1 MGLGQAPE
9 AQEAAKAREERKD
22 NEVVGLIDSHC
33 HVEWKSYDADR
44 DALVSKWKT
53 QLKAVVSACSR
64 PHDFDKALTFTT
76 KYPGFVF
83 VCAGFHPEFMK
94 EVSDADKENYLE
106 KVRKNKDKIV
116 TIGEIGLDY
125 AWLPEPSEQ
134 EKSRKLFEEMLE
146 LAKEL
151 NLPVV
156 IHSRNSHNDVLNILE
171 KHRMPKVYL
180 HMWGG
185 HQDEFMKRVIEK
197 GYFVGANTI
206 IYTSK
211 NYKKV
216 VRDIDINRL
225 LLETDAPWLSLKKEG
240 DAWKIDPKARNE
252 PTSIRMVA
260 EKIAEIKGVP
270 FEEVWKTCAENAI
283 RFYSLPF

>member
-1 MGLGQAPE
+1 M
-9 AQEAAKAREERKD
+9 
-22 NEVVGLIDSHC
+22 IDSHC
-33 HVEWKSYDADR
+33 HVEWKSYDSDR
-44 DALVSKWKT
+44 DELIVKWKA

-64 PHDFDKALTFTT
+64 PHDFDKALAFTT
-76 KYPGFVF
+76 KYPEFVF
-83 VCAGFHPEFMK
+83 LCAGFHPEFMK
-94 EVSDADKENYLE
+94 DVSAVE
-106 KVRKNKDKIV
+106 KKAYFEKIRKNRGKIV
-116 TIGEIGLDY
+116 AIGEIGLDY
-125 AWLPEPSEQ
+125 DWIKEPAEQ
-134 EKSRKLFEEMLE
+134 EKTRKLFEEMLE
-146 LAKEL
+146 LAESL

-156 IHSRNSHNDVLNILE
+156 IHSRNSHKDVLDILE
-171 KHRMPKVYL
+171 KHQPPKVYL

-185 HQDEFMKRVIEK
+185 HQEDLLKRVLEA

-216 VRDIDINRL
+216 VRDVPLGRL

-240 DAWKIDPKARNE
+240 NEWKIDSKARNE
-252 PTSIRMVA
+252 PTSIKLVA

-270 FEEVWKTCAENAI
+270 FGTVWKTCAENAI